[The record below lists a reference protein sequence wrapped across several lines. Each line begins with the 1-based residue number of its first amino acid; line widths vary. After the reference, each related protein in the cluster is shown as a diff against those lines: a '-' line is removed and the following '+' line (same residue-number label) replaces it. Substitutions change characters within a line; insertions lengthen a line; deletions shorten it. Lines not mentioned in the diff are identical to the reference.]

1 MGSEHPRSPRARF
14 RFGFTGKVKES
25 QEDSVSVDDIL
36 ESLGR
41 GVELSD
47 RLRED
52 ARVVLDNEEAG
63 GHVSAGLPG
72 SVLGRARKVVVGKFA
87 FVIVLLGGVFTLW
100 TYGTLRSVTD
110 PSTLDGLIQSPA
122 YPAVFTDPMRLIAVA
137 LVCFLPV
144 LLLRRKHIAKN
155 RLLYG

>member
-1 MGSEHPRSPRARF
+1 MRSEHPPSPRARF
-14 RFGFTGKVKES
+14 RFNFTRKAKKS
-25 QEDSVSVDDIL
+25 REDSVSVDDIL

-52 ARVVLDNEEAG
+52 ARFVLDDKENNG
-63 GHVSAGLPG
+63 QVSAGLPG
-72 SVLGRARKVVVGKFA
+72 SILARARKIVAGKFA
-87 FVIVLLGGVFTLW
+87 LVIAMLGGVFTLW
-100 TYGTLRSVTD
+100 TYGTLRSITD
-110 PSTLDGLIQSPA
+110 PSTVDRVIQTPA

-144 LLLRRKHIAKN
+144 LLLRRRHMAKN
-155 RLLYG
+155 RVLDG